1 MILLTVEHV
10 SKAYPEQRVLEDVSF
25 GIHSGDRIGI
35 IGANGSGKT
44 TLLGIIAGLV
54 HPDQGQIVTGNDVRV
69 AYLEQDPK
77 IDPAT
82 RLQEIADRGRDTLA
96 LLDRLGFEDLD
107 VPIGSLSGGER
118 RRAALA
124 AALAVEAE
132 VLVLDEPTNHL
143 DVDVIDWLEDRL
155 AGRSGALVLVTHDR
169 YVLDRVCNRVMEVRD
184 GSVFSHHGSY
194 EDFLEARQR
203 RDAHLEATER
213 KRQNR
218 ARTELAWLRRNPKAR
233 TGKAKYRVGRA
244 EALQDHEVVG
254 GAGEVEFELPT
265 RRLGSKIIN
274 LHNVGKRFDE
284 RWIVAG
290 VTMRL
295 SERARIGLVG
305 PNGSGKTTL
314 LRLLAGTLPPDTG
327 KVSFGTTV
335 VVGMYGQEPAP
346 LPPEQRLLHAMED
359 VTLHTKLDSGISV
372 SASQLLERFMFP
384 PSQHSV
390 RIDELSGGERRRL
403 ELLRV
408 LASAPNVLLLD
419 EPTNDLDLD
428 TLRALEEFLDTW
440 QGSLVTA
447 SHDRYFLDRVV
458 SDLYSLQPDGTVLH
472 HPGGWSAFR
481 SSTAKASAE
490 KEGRSDRQATPGTKP
505 VSRADRLSFHE
516 QRELRSLGDRIP
528 MLERRVA
535 EQRAALASPSQD
547 WEKVSEISQAL
558 DEALSQL
565 AEAEDRWL
573 DLSTRHEGNQ
583 SRSS

>member
-124 AALAVEAE
+124 AALAVESE

-143 DVDVIDWLEDRL
+143 DVDVIDWLEDQL

-233 TGKAKYRVGRA
+233 TGKAKYRVARA
-244 EALQDHEVVG
+244 EALQDDGVAG
-254 GAGEVEFELPT
+254 GAGEVDFELPT

-295 SERARIGLVG
+295 SETGAHRAWSAPTVRGRRPCCVSW
-305 PNGSGKTTL
+305 PEPSRRT
-314 LRLLAGTLPPDTG
+314 PG
-327 KVSFGTTV
+327 KVSFGDDGRRGHVWAGT
-335 VVGMYGQEPAP
+335 
-346 LPPEQRLLHAMED
+346 
-359 VTLHTKLDSGISV
+359 
-372 SASQLLERFMFP
+372 
-384 PSQHSV
+384 HS
-390 RIDELSGGERRRL
+390 
-403 ELLRV
+403 
-408 LASAPNVLLLD
+408 LATR
-419 EPTNDLDLD
+419 PT
-428 TLRALEEFLDTW
+428 
-440 QGSLVTA
+440 
-447 SHDRYFLDRVV
+447 
-458 SDLYSLQPDGTVLH
+458 P
-472 HPGGWSAFR
+472 
-481 SSTAKASAE
+481 
-490 KEGRSDRQATPGTKP
+490 PGTP
-505 VSRADRLSFHE
+505 WRTSR
-516 QRELRSLGDRIP
+516 
-528 MLERRVA
+528 
-535 EQRAALASPSQD
+535 
-547 WEKVSEISQAL
+547 
-558 DEALSQL
+558 
-565 AEAEDRWL
+565 
-573 DLSTRHEGNQ
+573 STRNSTRGSQ
-583 SRSS
+583 